1 MSKKR
6 KNKKNFKEADKAW
19 DRIVLFFSNEYD
31 RYKEKYEHTPS
42 SHYWKRICI
51 FCAFIHIII
60 SSFEKVLLG
69 LVSFSLAKL
78 DEKTFLQR
86 YSKEDRIVAKRVIAD
101 LRQME
106 QEKIQEKQEMEKP
119 VLHAI
124 QFYDN
129 FFVVYSD
136 IAKVIGFLLSGGI
149 PALML
154 AVRLGCKVHR
164 QRKIK
169 KQEPKYNMN

>member
-6 KNKKNFKEADKAW
+6 NQKKNFQEADKAW

-42 SHYWKRICI
+42 NHYWKRICI
-51 FCAFIHIII
+51 FCAFIHVII
-60 SSFEKVLLG
+60 SGFEKVLLG
-69 LVSFSLAKL
+69 LVPFSLAKL
-78 DEKTFLQR
+78 DEKSFLQR
-86 YSKEDRIVAKRVIAD
+86 YSKEDRIVAKRVLAD

-119 VLHAI
+119 VLHVI

-129 FFVVYSD
+129 FFVVYND
-136 IAKVIGFLLSGGI
+136 IAKIIGFLLSGGVS
-149 PALML
+149 ALML
-154 AVRLGCKVHR
+154 AVRLGCKVYR

-169 KQEPKYNMN
+169 KQKLKHNTN